1 MRQLVVLVGLPG
13 SGKTA
18 FQREHPEWVVVSRG
32 AIREWMFRGAYDRA
46 HEDTVD
52 RVFQAA
58 LVEALDSPTEIVCVD
73 EPNLTRAERLS
84 LVELA
89 QLAGR
94 EPHAHVLPMTS
105 PDALY
110 ERMERNRRRL
120 GLEKPYLRLRSFPRK
135 AYAELVSRY
144 EPIDR
149 EEGFASVTYGAETAS
164 PYAGSG
170 VVTKGKPAPARDPL
184 PLFTV

>member
-32 AIREWMFRGAYDRA
+32 AIREWMFRCSYDPA
-46 HEDTVD
+46 VEETVD

-58 LVEALDSPTEIVCVD
+58 LVEALDSEADVVCID

-89 QLAGR
+89 LLAGR
-94 EPHAHVLPMTS
+94 EPRAHVLPMAS

-110 ERMERNRRRL
+110 ERMERNRKRL
-120 GLEKPYLRLRSFPRK
+120 ALEKPHLRLRSFPRT
-135 AYAELVSRY
+135 AFADLVAQY

-149 EEGFASVTYGAETAS
+149 EEGFASVLYETATTPPLGTRMS
-164 PYAGSG
+164 TRGRPTAS
-170 VVTKGKPAPARDPL
+170 RDPL
-184 PLFTV
+184 PLFTS